1 MTKMTTTAETL
12 KGGPSRKPEWRSD
25 VILIITG
32 LSQKM
37 FPNTFYFICFSDL
50 VQIERASAGNMK
62 LTSSERASDPDQ
74 PDDFGYTQS
83 KFTPQCLQGGYF

>member
-1 MTKMTTTAETL
+1 
-12 KGGPSRKPEWRSD
+12 
-25 VILIITG
+25 
-32 LSQKM
+32 M

-83 KFTPQCLQGGYF
+83 KFTPQCLQEGGLLLGWQKLFCFFPF